1 MSAIDSIKEP
11 VKNELEEFEIF
22 FRDQAKSPYKA
33 LDLILNYVVRKK
45 GKQLRP
51 LFVFLSAKASGEI
64 TKSTYVTA
72 AMIELLHTAT
82 LIHDDVV
89 DEAYAR
95 RGFWSV
101 NALWRSKVPV
111 LVGDFILSKGLIMSV
126 QHKEYEMLETLSTA
140 VREMSEG
147 ELFQME
153 KTRKMNITEQ
163 DYYDIIRKKTAA
175 LISACTSSG
184 ARSAGASPEVVS
196 KMEKVGELLGMAFQV
211 KDDLLDFLPTGLM
224 GKPSGNDIKEKKLTL
239 PLIYALDNSTPTEK
253 KAIVSRIIKTKRK
266 RLDVDKIVAFVEEKG
281 GIAYAQNKMMKF
293 KEEAVRLLQEL
304 PASESRQSL
313 ELLANYI
320 VSRKN

>member
-11 VKNELEEFEIF
+11 VKSELEEFEIF

-33 LDLILNYVVRKK
+33 LDLILNYIVRKK
-45 GKQLRP
+45 EKQLRP

-89 DEAYAR
+89 DEAYER

-101 NALWRSKVPV
+101 NALWRSKVAV

-184 ARSAGASPEVVS
+184 ARSGGASPEVVS

-211 KDDLLDFLPTGLM
+211 KDDLLDFLPTGLT

-239 PLIYALDNSTPTEK
+239 PLIYALDNSTPAER
-253 KAIVSRIIKTKRK
+253 KAIVSLIIKTKRK
-266 RLDVDKIVAFVEEKG
+266 RLDVDRIVAFVEERG
-281 GIAYAQNKMMKF
+281 GITYAQNKMMEF
-293 KEEAVRLLQEL
+293 KEESVRLLQEL

-320 VSRKN
+320 VSRKS